1 MDTVSKA
8 ILGLPGIATD
18 QPDVFET
25 PDVQKSDHRSMQQIP
40 IQDTNV
46 EIIKVSQGDAFKRFE
61 KTSLLTNDV
70 DFRDVHFGRRGYQTW
85 GEWQLPEGSRIIRED
100 ETVLEKYHRLKT
112 EVAELQQQLQGLEG
126 DEAPLSGDLTVGN
139 VIKNL
144 SEFTNSLQ
152 SMKVQQWAE
161 SDLLCGARQET
172 SVLSK
177 LEKDVEKLTTSTEKK
192 SGEGGKK
199 SAEGGKKPSGIPA
212 ECLTYELLCRPQLSR
227 SGDLSILNQL
237 EQKLNRIE
245 NVVGMEKT
253 SMLTNVS
260 NERTISDAVAVLSR
274 KVSQLDPSHL
284 EQIDGRLTSLSQK
297 LIQIQERKGRVEDV
311 ERDARLSTLLQ
322 ICKETESQRLA
333 LPLIVSRLNSLSQ
346 LEQQGMDPTN
356 SFRDFF
362 HSFNRTQLLVT
373 TFISN
378 FLFSL
383 IKLFF
388 LISLSFFSFFLILI
402 PFFLLF
408 SHFNLFSL
416 LQLLTF
422 QEPFHTW
429 IHSNHPRVS
438 H

>member
-8 ILGLPGIATD
+8 IFGLPGIAID

-25 PDVQKSDHRSMQQIP
+25 PDVQKSDHRSVQQIP

-61 KTSLLTNDV
+61 KTSLATNEV
-70 DFRDVHFGRRGYQTW
+70 DFRDVDFGRRGYQTW

-100 ETVLEKYHRLKT
+100 ETVLEKYHRLQT

-126 DEAPLSGDLTVGN
+126 GNEARLSGDLTVGN

-144 SEFTNSLQ
+144 NEFANSLQ

-161 SDLLCGARQET
+161 SDLLSGARQET

-177 LEKDVEKLTTSTEKK
+177 LEKDVERLTTSTEKE
-192 SGEGGKK
+192 SGKEGKK
-199 SAEGGKKPSGIPA
+199 SNGIPA

-253 SMLTNVS
+253 SILTDLS
-260 NERTISDAVAVLSR
+260 NERTVSDAVAVLSR

-297 LIQIQERKGRVEDV
+297 LNQIQERKARVENV
-311 ERDARLSTLLQ
+311 ERDGRLSSLLQ
-322 ICKETESQRLA
+322 VCKETESQRLA
-333 LPLIVSRLNSLSQ
+333 LPVIVSRLNSLSQ
-346 LEQQGMDPTN
+346 LEQQGMDPNPTN
-356 SFRDFF
+356 F
-362 HSFNRTQLLVT
+362 HS
-373 TFISN
+373 
-378 FLFSL
+378 
-383 IKLFF
+383 
-388 LISLSFFSFFLILI
+388 
-402 PFFLLF
+402 
-408 SHFNLFSL
+408 
-416 LQLLTF
+416 
-422 QEPFHTW
+422 
-429 IHSNHPRVS
+429 
-438 H
+438 